1 MSATDVEEQKN
12 LWPPTPMTLAGA
24 TELGLAALIAFAARR
39 RRRPR
44 VAPLPAVG
52 GWLVPIAL
60 VALAIEGCSTAAGT
74 GVIDAGQ
81 LDQQTGG
88 VSFANDVY
96 PIVSASCALTGCH
109 DMGITTNHWTDYTT
123 AEATY
128 TRWVN
133 GPGFDFCTDQ
143 PPYVQRV
150 IVVPGDPD
158 ASYLMLKIAPP
169 TDAPCQDPTHHRRM
183 PPDPREPLTAASI
196 ETIRTW
202 IAEGALQN

>member
-1 MSATDVEEQKN
+1 M
-12 LWPPTPMTLAGA
+12 
-24 TELGLAALIAFAARR
+24 AAFRRVPIAFAA
-39 RRRPR
+39 
-44 VAPLPAVG
+44 L
-52 GWLVPIAL
+52 AL
-60 VALAIEGCSTAAGT
+60 VGCSGAGGASSMAA
-74 GVIDAGQ
+74 IDAGPSN
-81 LDQQTGG
+81 LDAGSRDQQTGT

-96 PIVSASCALTGCH
+96 PIISPSCALTGCH
-109 DMGITTNHWTDYTT
+109 DMAITTNHWSDYTT
-123 AEATY
+123 AEKTY
-128 TRWVN
+128 MRWVN
-133 GPGFDFCTDQ
+133 GPGFDFCTDEALTTGL
-143 PPYVQRV
+143 YVPRV